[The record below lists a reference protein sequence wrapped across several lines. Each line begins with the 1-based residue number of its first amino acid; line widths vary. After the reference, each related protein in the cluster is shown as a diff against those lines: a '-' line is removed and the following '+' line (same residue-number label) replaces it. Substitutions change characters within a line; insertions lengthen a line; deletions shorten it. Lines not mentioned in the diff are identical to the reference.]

1 MYWIF
6 TNQRINRH
14 GLKTTNPNDA
24 VPDEGMR
31 QHRSVD
37 SGGRES
43 LARVRSSPAGLTDGV
58 ADIIAAIDIGTTYSG
73 YSFGIVSDLNK
84 DRTAM
89 FVNKTWISGN
99 PRLITMKAPT
109 SVLFTPEKRFHS
121 FGYEAEWKYS
131 QLSADKVNGGW
142 YYFRRFKMS
151 LLTDENLNSTSS
163 IQDDTGKPLRAAM
176 IFGTVIKTLK
186 SALVENLATTMK
198 GCTVQWVMD
207 NFAFR
212 WVITHPAEWSEDA
225 KQFLRLAAKQAS
237 LPEVVLVPEP
247 EAAAMYCQISSLH
260 RINTR
265 NGEIICIQ
273 KQGLHY
279 MVVDLGGGTVDTTI
293 HEFDEENKINEL
305 HTTCGVVF
313 GGIRVDGA
321 FVEFM
326 MKVVGFD
333 VMDKFAQSFRGDLLT
348 LHKEFESKKRV
359 FDPTSQECV
368 SIKVPAILRRIYEVN
383 AKQPLQLKVDN
394 SEFGDLVKMHGDNIN
409 IDPEI
414 FDGFFK
420 TAGEQ
425 IVTHVMKVLSS
436 KRGRNVKTIVM
447 VGGFAKAASIQA
459 LMRRK
464 FPDMTILMPHE
475 PELAV
480 LKGAVL
486 YGHEFAPIIKMEA
499 KHSYGISIA
508 LPFHRHDHHEDKRF
522 NAHGVDLCTDIYSE
536 QIAKGQTVRIGD
548 FVTKTSL
555 YVNRK
560 GQKCLSLPMF
570 LHTGDVSPLYTTE
583 ANCHFLGKMQI
594 SLASDRD
601 INAPIVVRMGLTY
614 SELLVEVVD
623 ESNRRTVRDTFLDS
637 PIGNGE

>member
-1 MYWIF
+1 
-6 TNQRINRH
+6 
-14 GLKTTNPNDA
+14 
-24 VPDEGMR
+24 MR

-43 LARVRSSPAGLTDGV
+43 LARVRSSPAGLTDGE

-73 YSFGIVSDLNK
+73 YSFGIVEDLNK

-89 FVNKTWISGN
+89 FINKTWISGN
-99 PRLITMKAPT
+99 PRLTTMKAPT

-131 QLSADKVNGGW
+131 QLAADKVNGGW
-142 YYFRRFKMS
+142 YYFRRFKMP
-151 LLTDENLNSTSS
+151 LLSDENLNTTTS
-163 IQDDTGKPLRAAM
+163 IIDDTGKPLRAAM
-176 IFGTVIKTLK
+176 IYGTVLKTLK
-186 SALVENLATTMK
+186 SALVENLATSMK
-198 GCTVQWVMD
+198 SCTVQWVTE
-207 NFAFR
+207 NFIFR
-212 WVITHPAEWSEDA
+212 WVITHPAGWSDDA

-237 LPEVVLVPEP
+237 IPDIVLVPEP
-247 EAAAMYCQISSLH
+247 EAAAMYCHISNLH

-279 MVVDLGGGTVDTTI
+279 LVVDLGGGTVDTTI
-293 HEFDEENKINEL
+293 HEFDDENKINEL
-305 HTTCGVVF
+305 HSTCGAVF
-313 GGIRVDGA
+313 GGLRVDGA

-326 MKVVGFD
+326 MKVIGFEE
-333 VMDKFAQSFRGDLLT
+333 MDKFAQSFRGDLLT

-359 FDPTSQECV
+359 FDPTSQDYI

-414 FDGFFK
+414 FDDFFK
-420 TAGEQ
+420 SAGEL
-425 IVTHVMKVLSS
+425 ILTHVMKVLSS
-436 KRGRNVKTIVM
+436 KKGRNVKTIVM
-447 VGGFAKAASIQA
+447 VGGFAQAASIQS
-459 LMRRK
+459 LMRKK
-464 FPDMTILMPHE
+464 FPDMTILMPNE

-486 YGHEFAPIIKMEA
+486 YGHEFAPIIKMDA
-499 KHSYGISIA
+499 KYSYGISIA

-522 NAHGVDLCTDIYSE
+522 NANGVDLCTDIYSE
-536 QIAKGQTVRIGD
+536 QIRKGETVRIGD

-555 YVNRK
+555 FVNRK
-560 GQKCLSLPMF
+560 SQKFLSLPMF
-570 LHTGDVSPLYTTE
+570 LHTGAESSVYTTD
-583 ANCHFLGKMQI
+583 ASCYFLGKMQI

-601 INAPIVVRMGLTY
+601 LNAPIVVRMGLTY

-623 ESNRRTVRDTFLDS
+623 ESNGRTVRDTFLDS
-637 PIGNGE
+637 PLKND

>member
-1 MYWIF
+1 
-6 TNQRINRH
+6 
-14 GLKTTNPNDA
+14 
-24 VPDEGMR
+24 MR

-43 LARVRSSPAGLTDGV
+43 LAKVRSSPAGINGGM
-58 ADIIAAIDIGTTYSG
+58 ADIIAAIDIGSTYSG
-73 YSFGIVSDLNK
+73 YSFGIVDDLVK

-99 PRLITMKAPT
+99 PRLTTMKTPT

-131 QLSADKVNGGW
+131 QLAADKVNGGW
-142 YYFRRFKMS
+142 YYFRRFKMAV
-151 LLTDENLNSTSS
+151 LTDENLNSTTS

-198 GCTVQWVMD
+198 NCTVQWVME
-207 NFAFR
+207 NFNFR
-212 WVITHPAEWSEDA
+212 WVITHPAEWSDDG
-225 KQFLRLAAKQAS
+225 KQFLKLAAKQAS
-237 LPEVVLVPEP
+237 IPEITLVPEP
-247 EAAAMYCQISSLH
+247 EAAALYCQISNLH

-265 NGEIICIQ
+265 NGEMICIQ

-293 HEFDEENKINEL
+293 HEFDEDNKINEL
-305 HTTCGVVF
+305 HSTSGVVF

-348 LHKEFESKKRV
+348 LHKEFESKKRI
-359 FDPTSQECV
+359 FDPTSQESV

-414 FDGFFK
+414 FEGFFK

-425 IVTHVMKVLSS
+425 IVTHVMKSLSS
-436 KRGRNVKTIVM
+436 KKGRNVKTLVM
-447 VGGFAKAASIQA
+447 VGGFAKAASMQA

-464 FPDMTILMPHE
+464 FPDMTILMPQD

-480 LKGAVL
+480 MKGAVL
-486 YGHEFAPIIKMEA
+486 YGHEFGPIIKMDA

-522 NAHGVDLCTDIYSE
+522 NSNGVDLCTDIYSE
-536 QIAKGQTVRIGD
+536 QIAKGQNVRIGD

-560 GQKCLSLPMF
+560 RQKYLSLPMF
-570 LHTGDVSPLYTTE
+570 LHTGEISPLYTTE
-583 ANCHFLGKMQI
+583 ANCHFLGKMNI

-601 INAPIVVRMGLTY
+601 TNAPIVVRMGLTY

-623 ESNRRTVRDTFLDS
+623 ESNGRTVRDTFLDS
-637 PIGNGE
+637 PLNENE